1 MKRFLKGGIIASLAL
16 ILTNNPIHAQ
26 CYTGVSL
33 DGVDDYLY
41 TPFADYNFNNFTF
54 EMLINSQDF
63 NPNEHYISLFQNAY
77 IVLGGWDPGGVFN
90 TWADGLNPI
99 EISTTSANTPA
110 TGTWHHVAFVY
121 DGNNQMIYI
130 DGILITSVGTNGAV
144 NLSTGFNL
152 GLVIGAR
159 HDQIQQHSHTSFEDV
174 RIWTVARSQMEISA
188 NMNANLQGNEP
199 GLVAYYRF
207 EDGQGSSTVA
217 DLSGNGN
224 TLTMYNMDPL
234 TDWIEGSNGIVYY
247 TDVQT
252 SCVPLT
258 WIDGNTYG
266 SDTVGVTYLYPGG
279 SVSGC
284 DSIVTLD
291 LTILEPTFSSE
302 SVTECDS
309 YTWNTN
315 GQTYTQSGQ
324 YTEVFTNQVGC
335 DSTVTLNLTINSSSS
350 STQTDTGLDSYT
362 WSVNNQTYTESGI
375 YTAVIPNESGCD
387 STITLDLTL
396 QFTGLDENES
406 SYVAVYPNPT
416 YNSFTLSTKDMI
428 HMNYTLVDIQG
439 KVVLTGKI
447 ESIEQTVDIS
457 KLSNGPYNLVFEDEN
472 ISPIS
477 IIKN

>member
-1 MKRFLKGGIIASLAL
+1 
-16 ILTNNPIHAQ
+16 
-26 CYTGVSL
+26 
-33 DGVDDYLY
+33 
-41 TPFADYNFNNFTF
+41 
-54 EMLINSQDF
+54 
-63 NPNEHYISLFQNAY
+63 
-77 IVLGGWDPGGVFN
+77 
-90 TWADGLNPI
+90 
-99 EISTTSANTPA
+99 
-110 TGTWHHVAFVY
+110 
-121 DGNNQMIYI
+121 
-130 DGILITSVGTNGAV
+130 
-144 NLSTGFNL
+144 
-152 GLVIGAR
+152 
-159 HDQIQQHSHTSFEDV
+159 
-174 RIWTVARSQMEISA
+174 
-188 NMNANLQGNEP
+188 
-199 GLVAYYRF
+199 
-207 EDGQGSSTVA
+207 
-217 DLSGNGN
+217 
-224 TLTMYNMDPL
+224 
-234 TDWIEGSNGIVYY
+234 
-247 TDVQT
+247 
-252 SCVPLT
+252 LT